1 MLLSECPQIIS
12 CRLVDKPSSYVRSKV
27 ARSLLSVPQRS
38 LGRMPSCTRMLA
50 LSVAKLMDVHGTRKG
65 GALSGDKPCKSIANP
80 LMRHAPTCVR
90 SAMRSAAFLGV
101 LIFEGSFHGRNDGM
115 VSIDVFEGMLIGTI
129 SITARTTRDCG
140 MCSRSLLKGAETDG
154 TNDGRRG
161 KCWPGSLG
169 YVCQQSVP
177 ARAIALAEHLDWYL
191 SQARKPIRLR
201 RSMSSSRSHQHIK
214 IRHYVHRTSSLQT
227 NLPGHGTYRRS
238 SCQKGAWGGL
248 SCLCLHRL
256 GLSQVK
262 LRFATV
268 QYGPRLKTCYFHL
281 SLHIP

>member
-12 CRLVDKPSSYVRSKV
+12 CRTVEKASSYVRFKV
-27 ARSLLSVPQRS
+27 ARSLLSLPPGS
-38 LGRMPSCTRMLA
+38 LGRMPPCTRMLA
-50 LSVAKLMDVHGTRKG
+50 LSIAKLMDVHGARMER
-65 GALSGDKPCKSIANP
+65 ALSGDKPCKGIADP
-80 LMRHAPTCVR
+80 LIRQAPTCVR
-90 SAMRSAAFLGV
+90 SALRCATFLGV

-115 VSIDVFEGMLIGTI
+115 ASIDVFEGMLTGTTP
-129 SITARTTRDCG
+129 ITARTTRDCG
-140 MCSRSLLKGAETDG
+140 TCSRSLLKGAETDG
-154 TNDGRRG
+154 TNDGRGG

-177 ARAIALAEHLDWYL
+177 AGAIALAEHLDWYL

-201 RSMSSSRSHQHIK
+201 RSMSSSRSRQHIK

-238 SCQKGAWGGL
+238 SCQKGAWGVL

-268 QYGPRLKTCYFHL
+268 QYRPRLKTCYFHL